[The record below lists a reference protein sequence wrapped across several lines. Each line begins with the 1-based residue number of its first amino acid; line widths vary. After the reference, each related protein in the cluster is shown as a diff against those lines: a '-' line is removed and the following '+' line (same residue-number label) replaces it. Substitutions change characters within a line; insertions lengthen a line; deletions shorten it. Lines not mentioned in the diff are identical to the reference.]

1 MAMNRMKLLAM
12 SVCGVIVACVLAS
25 ASFAAEKVRLGY
37 LQSDLHQLAAFIAL
51 EKGFYKQEAVDVA
64 VEGIFK
70 AGPEEMSAFAAKDL
84 DFGYVGEAPALV
96 AVANRVA
103 NVKIIAQAN
112 LEGSAIV
119 ILKGS
124 GIKNLNDLVG
134 KTVAVPGYATV
145 QDFLLKRALS
155 RSQIPAKSVNVII
168 VKPPEM
174 IPALQTK
181 QIDAFVAWEPYPS
194 KSITSGVGEILIAS
208 RNLWPKHPCCVVVAE
223 TQFIEKYPV
232 AITGILR
239 AHVRATRLISE
250 SPEEA
255 VQIGVKYS
263 GMDRDTVK
271 LAMGNIHYDY
281 TPDTAG
287 VLEYLDFLREIGIM
301 KQVEPKTFVKEIIQ
315 TDFLNRIITKE

>member
-1 MAMNRMKLLAM
+1 MNGMKLLAL
-12 SVCGVIVACVLAS
+12 SVCGVIAACVLAS
-25 ASFAAEKVRLGY
+25 ASFAAGKVRLGY
-37 LQSDLHQLAAFIAL
+37 LQSDLHQLAAFIAI
-51 EKGFYKQEAVDVA
+51 EKGFYKQEDVDV
-64 VEGIFK
+64 VVGGIFK

-119 ILKGS
+119 TLKGS

-155 RSQIPAKSVNVII
+155 RSQIQVKSVNVII

-194 KSITSGVGEILIAS
+194 KSITSGVGEILNAS
-208 RNLWPKHPCCVVVAE
+208 RSLWPKHPCCVVVAE
-223 TQFIEKYPV
+223 TQYLEKHPDT
-232 AITGILR
+232 ITGILR
-239 AHVRATRLISE
+239 AHVRATKLISE

-255 VQIGVKYS
+255 LQIGVKYS
-263 GMDRDTVK
+263 GMDRDTVR

-287 VLEYLDFLREIGIM
+287 VLEYLDFLREIGHT
-301 KQVEPKTFVKEIIQ
+301 KHVEPKTFVKEIIQ